1 MTERG
6 RNVPISKILKVF
18 IFHTILM
25 LFLRS
30 VHLNG
35 LVMGHM
41 KIAILFRKKKCY
53 FISDCVSV
61 ECRQNSSNKVH
72 YFPLKYNFKGGGE
85 QSCYSYEFVYRG
97 GFTM

>member
-41 KIAILFRKKKCY
+41 KIAIHA
-53 FISDCVSV
+53 IVM
-61 ECRQNSSNKVH
+61 SSYIEVDLQCKMI
-72 YFPLKYNFKGGGE
+72 L
-85 QSCYSYEFVYRG
+85 
-97 GFTM
+97 